1 MAMKPRKKSAKK
13 VAQKKVAKKVA
24 RKSAKRATRKGAGTT
39 LHAKGGGAGPAA
51 GVTHQG
57 WVGGLFTAIGLD
69 QAPVDKRLQLAE
81 ESISDVR
88 LETDSPIDDLIL
100 LTTAPGRLFV
110 QAKTNISLAAGKSGE
125 MVKTIDQFIRQ
136 WRLCSEG
143 KNARGWDY
151 PLNKDRDR
159 FVIAVG
165 AETPDRVGIHLAKAL
180 LRRREG
186 ASPHTTPK
194 NQRDA
199 LADFTALIKV
209 SWKKIYGT
217 APKKQDIDAI
227 LDLAVVLRFD
237 FDGADF
243 AWGELLLKN
252 NIILKK
258 SARAAFTTLAH
269 ECEERM
275 KRRTSFTIREVRRIL
290 EQNGIE
296 LLAPEDYRKEIE
308 ALRKKSLQLRD
319 SLSTSTRLDLG
330 EGDLIPIPRKVL
342 GAAKAAAEGGSF
354 LLVGEPGAGKTGILT
369 ELADQL
375 AHLNGE
381 VLLLK
386 VSASGLTGLKSDLDL
401 SHPPRDVLE
410 NWPGVAPAYLLIDGL
425 DEARGGPA
433 DAEYRSLI
441 ADVLGL
447 ADHRWKLVASV
458 RSFDLRAGE
467 QYKSLFKGVPPNAE
481 FAASGSDLANVRQIE
496 VRPWSDAEFD
506 LLMAKAP
513 KLRKAIEVA
522 GAKLREIAL
531 VPFNTQL
538 LAEVISLGASDEE
551 LGSIRNQTD
560 LLEKYWDHRIT
571 PLGAEA
577 KACLTSVIEAMVAER
592 GVEADAGPLEKEHGA
607 MLDRLQQLG
616 VLVPRRNGRQIA
628 FRHNILFDY
637 VASRLYLDP
646 FKPQH
651 LQQLFL
657 RDRGLGL
664 VLGPALGYALQ
675 ELWDYQPDHALF
687 WELVTLLASDKS
699 LDPIAR
705 SLVAR
710 RAVEFTRSIADLQRF
725 ADDLPD
731 SKASGDVQ
739 TSLVGAF
746 TILFED
752 SPQVV
757 SPEPWSYLA
766 VCSSTKANLV
776 GTVAT
781 LVEKLLKSNSLTP
794 ATFDRLGKAARNL
807 LEFGFS
813 TPMQNPYFVAFCV
826 PLVADTYTTDRIAS
840 RTLLEKVFET
850 KRLSSAAH
858 IEVPAVTRNIGT
870 IAKYDPAFAVT
881 IYGKVFAHQ
890 VDSQKET
897 SFSGS
902 QIMPMSTSV
911 ADMYGTATYAL
922 AGHFPV
928 FFEDNPRAATEAA
941 IEVAEGHIAT
951 RHPIP
956 TAIQQ
961 KGLSVGG
968 ASVQL
973 IEDGS
978 RYWAW
983 EIETGQPDSF
993 QMIVQR
999 LIGALLE
1006 ADAEQAKDIVAVLMA
1021 KNRSA
1026 ILWARLLMAAAQ
1038 KPDIYSPILWDLATD
1053 EEILLCADTAK
1064 DAIDAIATFYPLR
1077 PEQERRSFEENVFN
1091 YGEGNPVYQSVRQ
1104 ASLEILFQRIGEQ
1117 NLVTH
1122 QARALATP
1130 KEGEPPA
1137 VNHRPLS
1144 IQGGVVEYG
1153 FLERIQDNGVDIE
1166 TPANSTLLSLIN
1178 EINAKA
1184 RFGNLPRPHVED
1196 FPAAIGELR
1205 KLRDAITTAQADH
1218 ADGHIMARA
1227 WQMLSNGN
1235 LAILESAQRTKARIA
1250 EADLQVSLEIALS
1263 FSENDVRNASDS
1275 IREVAI
1281 VQLYM
1286 LAQHPSAA
1294 KKALKRVEELASD
1307 PDPVIRQAV
1316 ARNLATMFNLVPAK
1330 VWKLAESMTKDE
1342 QTPFVL
1348 AQLVASCLASL
1359 RNHDPKRVESM
1370 VLRIR
1375 ERFPYESAEG
1385 DGDRDPRASLWKVSA
1400 EVLAGL
1406 YVWNDRTKSRDEL
1419 FGWAADPLV
1428 YEDQIRNALFYVR
1441 QAVCQ
1446 GYDSDTPEFKA
1457 ARLRAHEL
1465 LGRVVDHAATALEN
1479 YRALDSKAQNEK
1491 QAEGMKYAK
1500 CLEYACA
1507 SLFYSSGAFR
1517 ETNIDNAAPIL
1528 TNAGKGRFVHDVEPM
1543 LRRFGDIAIPLTVYE
1558 LIQLLDYMLA
1568 GDPALCFDLF
1578 THALTVS
1585 GQKHGFQGEQ
1595 LGVDVLVRIVS
1606 RCLADHD
1613 HIFRDK
1619 DRRDRLIACLDIFI
1633 EAGWP
1638 NALRLIYRLP
1648 DSLR

>member
-1 MAMKPRKKSAKK
+1 MATKARKKSANKAVKEKPVKK
-13 VAQKKVAKKVA
+13 AARKAAKKTA
-24 RKSAKRATRKGAGTT
+24 RKVGGTN
-39 LHAKGGGAGPAA
+39 LHAKGGGAAPAA
-51 GVTHQG
+51 GVTYQG
-57 WVGGLFTAIGLD
+57 WVGGLFAAIGLD
-69 QAPVDKRLQLAE
+69 QAPVDKRLQLAA
-81 ESISDVR
+81 ESISEVR

-100 LTTAPGRLFV
+100 LTTSPGRLFV
-110 QAKTNISLAAGKSGE
+110 QAKTNVSLAAAKSGE
-125 MVKTIDQFIRQ
+125 MVKTVDQFIRQ

-143 KNARGWDY
+143 KNTRGWDY
-151 PLNKDRDR
+151 PLDKNHDR

-165 AETPDRVGIHLAKAL
+165 PEAPDRVGAHLAKAL

-199 LADFTALIKV
+199 LADFTALIKA
-209 SWKKIYGT
+209 SWKRMYGT
-217 APKKQDIDAI
+217 APTKQNIDAI

-252 NIILKK
+252 NVVEKK
-258 SARAAFTTLAH
+258 SARAAFIMLAH

-275 KRRTSFTIREVRRIL
+275 KRRTSFTIREIRRIL

-296 LLAPEDYRKEIE
+296 LLAPEDYRKEVD
-308 ALRKKSLQLRD
+308 ALKKKSLQVRD
-319 SLSTSTRLDLG
+319 SLSASTTLDV
-330 EGDLIPIPRKVL
+330 GDGDPIPIPREVL
-342 GAAKAAAEGGSF
+342 SIAKAAAEGGSF
-354 LLVGEPGAGKTGILT
+354 LLVGEPGSGKTGVLT
-369 ELADQL
+369 ELAHQL
-375 AHLNGE
+375 ESEGRE

-386 VSASGLTGLKSDLDL
+386 VSASGLAGLKSDLDL
-401 SHPPRDVLE
+401 SHPIRDVLE
-410 NWPGVAPAYLLIDGL
+410 NWPGVAPACLFIDGL

-441 ADVLGL
+441 ADVLGFS
-447 ADHRWKLVASV
+447 DHRWKLVASV
-458 RSFDLRAGE
+458 RSFDLRAGQ
-467 QYKSLFKGVPPNAE
+467 QYKSLFKGTPPNAE
-481 FAASGSDLANVRQIE
+481 FAASGTDLANVRQIE
-496 VRPWSDAEFD
+496 VRPWSDSEFD
-506 LLMAKAP
+506 VLMAKAP
-513 KLRKAIEVA
+513 KLRRAIEVA

-560 LLEKYWDHRIT
+560 LLEKYWDHRIA
-571 PLGAEA
+571 PFGVEG

-592 GVEADAGPLEKEHGA
+592 GVESEAGPLEKVHGA
-607 MLDRLQQLG
+607 MLDRLQQAG
-616 VLVPRRNGRQIA
+616 ILVPRRNGRQIA

-637 VASRLYLDP
+637 VAGRLYLDP
-646 FKPQH
+646 FKAEH

-664 VLGPALGYALQ
+664 ILGPALGYALQ
-675 ELWDYQPDHALF
+675 ELWDYERDHVLF
-687 WELVTLLASDKS
+687 WELVTLLVSDKNV
-699 LDPIAR
+699 DPIAR

-710 RAVEFTRSIADLQRF
+710 RAVEFTRSIADIQRF
-725 ADDLPD
+725 ANNLPD
-731 SKASGDVQ
+731 SKASGEVQ

-752 SPQVV
+752 SPRAV
-757 SPEPWSYLA
+757 SPEPWSYLT

-781 LVEKLLKSNSLTP
+781 LVEKLLKSDDLTP
-794 ATFDRLGKAARNL
+794 ETFDRLGKAARNL
-807 LEFGFS
+807 LGLGFTS
-813 TPMQNPYFVAFCV
+813 PKPNPHFVAFCV
-826 PLVADTYTTDRIAS
+826 PLVADTYATNRTAS
-840 RTLLEKVFET
+840 RTLLDKVFET
-850 KRLSSAAH
+850 KRLNDAAY
-858 IEVPAVTRNIGT
+858 IEVPAVARNIGT
-870 IAKYDPAFAVT
+870 IAEHDPEFAVT
-881 IYGKVFAHQ
+881 IYGKVFGHQ

-897 SFSGS
+897 SFSDS

-922 AGHFPV
+922 AGHYPV
-928 FFEDNPRAATEAA
+928 FFKDNPRAATEAV
-941 IEVAEGHIAT
+941 IQVLEGHIAT

-956 TAIQQ
+956 ETIQQ
-961 KGLSVGG
+961 KSLQVGG
-968 ASVQL
+968 ATFHL

-983 EIETGQPDSF
+983 EIETTHPDSI

-999 LIGALLE
+999 FIGGLRE
-1006 ADAEQAKDIVAVLMA
+1006 ADAAQAKEMVAVLME

-1026 ILWARLLMAAAQ
+1026 ILWARLLMVAAE
-1038 KPDIYSPILWDLATD
+1038 KPDIYAPLLWDLATH
-1053 EEILLCADTAK
+1053 EELLLCADTAK
-1064 DAIDAIATFYPLR
+1064 DAIDAIAAFYPMR
-1077 PEQERRSFEENVFN
+1077 SQQKRRTFEESVFT
-1091 YGEGNPVYQSVRQ
+1091 YGVGDPVYQSVRQ
-1104 ASLEILFQRIGEQ
+1104 ASLEILFQTIGEQ
-1117 NLVTH
+1117 NLVTD

-1137 VNHRPLS
+1137 LNHRPLS
-1144 IQGGVVEYG
+1144 IHGGAVEYG
-1153 FLERIQDNGVDIE
+1153 FLEQLQDNGVDVE
-1166 TPANSTLLSLIN
+1166 APANSTLLSLID
-1178 EINAKA
+1178 EINAKVGL
-1184 RFGNLPRPHVED
+1184 GNLPRPQIED
-1196 FPAAIGELR
+1196 FPTAVDVLR
-1205 KLRDAITTAQADH
+1205 KLSDAIATAEANH
-1218 ADGHIMARA
+1218 ADEHIIARA
-1227 WQMLSNGN
+1227 RQMLSNGN
-1235 LAILESAQRTKARIA
+1235 LAVLESAQRTKAVIT

-1263 FSENDVRNASDS
+1263 FSEDDVRNARDS
-1275 IREVAI
+1275 IRELAV

-1286 LAQHPSAA
+1286 LAQHPPAA
-1294 KKALKRVEELASD
+1294 KKAIKRVEELASD
-1307 PDPVIRQAV
+1307 PDPAIRVDV
-1316 ARNLATMFNLVPAK
+1316 ARNLATVFNLVPAK
-1330 VWKLAESMTKDE
+1330 VWKLAESATKDE

-1348 AQLVASCLASL
+1348 AQLCATCLARL

-1370 VLRIR
+1370 VLRVL
-1375 ERFPYESAEG
+1375 ERFPYELPKG
-1385 DGDRDPRASLWKVSA
+1385 DRDRDPRASLWKVTA

-1406 YVWNDRTKSRDEL
+1406 YVWNDQKKSRDEL
-1419 FGWAADPLV
+1419 FRWAAAPLV

-1446 GYDSDTPEFKA
+1446 GYDSDAPDFIA
-1457 ARLRAHEL
+1457 ARRRVQEL
-1465 LGRVVDHAATALEN
+1465 LRRVVDHAAVALEG
-1479 YRALDSKAQNEK
+1479 YRSLNSKTQKEK

-1507 SLFYSSGAFR
+1507 SLFYGSGAFR
-1517 ETNIDNAAPIL
+1517 ETNIDNASPIL
-1528 TNAGKGRFVHDVEPM
+1528 TDAGKGSFVHDVEPM
-1543 LRRFGDIAIPLTVYE
+1543 LKRFGDIAVPLTVYE

-1619 DRRDRLIACLDIFI
+1619 ARRDRLVVCLDIFI

-1638 NALRLIYRLP
+1638 TALRLIYRLP